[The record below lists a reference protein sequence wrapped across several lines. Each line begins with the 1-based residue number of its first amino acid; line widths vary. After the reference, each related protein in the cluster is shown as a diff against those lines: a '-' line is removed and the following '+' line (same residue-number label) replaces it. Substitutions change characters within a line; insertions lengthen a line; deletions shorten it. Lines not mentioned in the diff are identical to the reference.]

1 MPDNISQKAEKEIAF
16 HLDAHYR
23 LIIAIVVS
31 LIVAFAIKSA
41 LPVTE
46 TILISWISFAFSLII
61 PEWITIITIH
71 PRDLHKIATL
81 QDSSR
86 TFIFLFVLAGSLISL
101 LSIAFLMKSPEHA
114 STAQVTGH
122 VILTI
127 SSVIISWW
135 LVHTVFTLRYAH
147 QYYDTN
153 NDDGSKKP
161 ACGLEFPNEKE
172 PDYLDFVYYSFNIG
186 VAFQV
191 SDINITSRKMRRLTW
206 IHSLIS
212 FAFNTAIVALSINIT
227 SEIISKQ

>member
-1 MPDNISQKAEKEIAF
+1 MPDNISEKTEKEIAF
-16 HLDAHYR
+16 HLDAHHR

-31 LIVAFAIKSA
+31 TAVAFFIKSA

-46 TILISWISFAFSLII
+46 TILVSWICFAFSLIV
-61 PEWITIITIH
+61 PEWITIVTVH
-71 PRDLHKIATL
+71 PRDLRKIATL

-114 STAQVTGH
+114 TAAQVTGH
-122 VILTI
+122 ILLTI
-127 SSVIISWW
+127 SSVIVSWW

-147 QYYDTN
+147 QYYDTR

-161 ACGLEFPNEKE
+161 ACGLDFPGEKE
-172 PDYLDFVYYSFNIG
+172 PDYFDFVYYSFNIG

-191 SDINITSRKMRRLTW
+191 SDVNVTSRKMRRLTW
-206 IHSLIS
+206 VHSLIS

-227 SEIISKQ
+227 SELISKQ

>member
-1 MPDNISQKAEKEIAF
+1 MPENISQKAEKEIAF

-23 LIIAIVVS
+23 LIIAIAVS
-31 LIVAFAIKSA
+31 AIVAFFIKSA
-41 LPVTE
+41 LPLTE

-101 LSIAFLMKSPEHA
+101 LSIAFLMRSPENA

-122 VILTI
+122 VVLTI

-147 QYYDTN
+147 LYYDTDK
-153 NDDGSKKP
+153 DDGSKKP
-161 ACGLEFPNEKE
+161 ACGLDFPGEKE

-191 SDINITSRKMRRLTW
+191 SDVNITSQKMRRLTW
-206 IHSLIS
+206 IHSLIA

-227 SEIISKQ
+227 SELISKH

>member
-23 LIIAIVVS
+23 LLIAIVVS
-31 LIVAFAIKSA
+31 TVVAFAIKSV
-41 LPVTE
+41 LPATE

-71 PRDLHKIATL
+71 PRDLHKVATL

-101 LSIAFLMKSPEHA
+101 LSIAFLMKSPEQA

-147 QYYDTN
+147 VYYDTR
-153 NDDGSKKP
+153 NDDGSTKP
-161 ACGLEFPNEKE
+161 ACGLDFPNEKE

-206 IHSLIS
+206 VHSLIS

-227 SEIISKQ
+227 SELISKH